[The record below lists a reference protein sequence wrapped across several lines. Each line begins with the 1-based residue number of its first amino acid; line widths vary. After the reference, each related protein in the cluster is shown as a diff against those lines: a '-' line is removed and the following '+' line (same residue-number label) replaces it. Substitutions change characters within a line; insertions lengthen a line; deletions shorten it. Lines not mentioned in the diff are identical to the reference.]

1 LEAREDD
8 KSGKDPASFIYALR
22 GLNPRAISHDGW
34 GVTIRNRELKN
45 VARELHPAALL

>member
-8 KSGKDPASFIYALR
+8 KSGKDPASFISTR
-22 GLNPRAISHDGW
+22 DISHDGW